1 MNYGYYGTRS
11 FPMAEA
17 IHYVRQLH
25 VEVEHWVG
33 RIETAIGEAS
43 LDTQAYISD
52 TLRRAARDIG
62 GFEQVLW
69 AESERMVA
77 AEDEELG

>member
-1 MNYGYYGTRS
+1 M
-11 FPMAEA
+11 
-17 IHYVRQLH
+17 RQLH

-33 RIETAIGEAS
+33 RIETAIGGRR
-43 LDTQAYISD
+43 LIRRRISVS

-62 GFEQVLW
+62 GSEQVLW

-77 AEDEELG
+77 TEDEELG